1 MNIAEKH
8 RRSNSGGTKSA
19 TNLRGKRRR
28 DSSSID
34 AAVRLSQEQERQGL
48 QETLNV
54 VVEQYSTNNANNNN
68 PMAAANDDNDH
79 E

>member
-1 MNIAEKH
+1 MNAEKH

-54 VVEQYSTNNANNNN
+54 VVEQYSTGGQEQFNDN
-68 PMAAANDDNDH
+68 PSQ
-79 E
+79 